1 MNDNNENLMERY
13 GITAKQSTVYMY
25 LGRKYDKLQDALN
38 YAKIVAAR
46 EQSSVI
52 KKKSRRLIR
61 PTGLKQLTSR
71 PDSRRML
78 SDI

>member
-1 MNDNNENLMERY
+1 MNDDNENLMERY

-52 KKKSRRLIR
+52 NKK
-61 PTGLKQLTSR
+61 
-71 PDSRRML
+71 
-78 SDI
+78 